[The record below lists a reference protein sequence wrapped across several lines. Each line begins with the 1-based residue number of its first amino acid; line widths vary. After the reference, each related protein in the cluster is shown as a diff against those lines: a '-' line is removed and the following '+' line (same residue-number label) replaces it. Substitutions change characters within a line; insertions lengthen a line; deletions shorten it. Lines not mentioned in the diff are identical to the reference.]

1 MSSLILKMA
10 ASLTSQQYRAHYPE
24 NLLVPWQVA
33 SILNKF
39 PKYLKAVIRGNKM
52 RPFAKRDFSKLPSLH
67 LGISIQLG
75 QEFFRLLLNL
85 FIIQ

>member
-10 ASLTSQQYRAHYPE
+10 ASQQYRANYLE

-39 PKYLKAVIRGNKM
+39 PKYLKAVIRGYKM
-52 RPFAKRDFSKLPSLH
+52 RPFAKKDISKSPSLH
-67 LGISIQLG
+67 LGISIQLEL
-75 QEFFRLLLNL
+75 EFFRLQLNL